1 MEENT
6 ASKVYII
13 HENEEWLAPLKA
25 NLERDQTDYSDWN
38 LSKGKVDLN
47 ELPPNGV
54 FYNRMSASS
63 FTRGNLHAKDL
74 TAPILAWLEAN
85 DRRVVNSRR
94 ALQLEVSKAEQHIA
108 LRQFGLKTPKTIV
121 TVGKEEVIDA
131 SYSFGD
137 RPFIIKPNMGG
148 RGHGVTLINS
158 RPELELLLEST
169 PLNELTVDGVILV
182 QEYIAPKDQR
192 IVRMEFIAG
201 KFYYAVQIDTGGS
214 FELCPADACEIPTSS
229 LGKSPEFAILEG
241 FNIPE
246 IEKCEAFLTAN
257 NIEIAGIE
265 FLEDE
270 EGQRYF
276 YDVNTNTNYNAGA
289 EEKNKEGLEGMKRI
303 AGFLREELEKVG

>member
-1 MEENT
+1 MKEST

-13 HENEEWLAPLKA
+13 HENEEWLAPLKE
-25 NLERDQTDYSDWN
+25 NLEKNQTDYHDWN
-38 LSKGKVDLN
+38 LSKGKVDLT

-85 DRRVVNSRR
+85 NRRVVNSRR

-121 TVGKEEVIDA
+121 VVGKEEVIDA

-148 RGHGVTLINS
+148 KGHGVTLINS
-158 RPELELLLEST
+158 RQELELLLEST

-182 QEYIAPKDQR
+182 QEYIPPKNQR

-214 FELCPADACEIPTSS
+214 FELCPADACEIPSNS
-229 LGKSPEFAILEG
+229 ISKSPEFTILEN

-246 IEKCEAFLTAN
+246 IKKCEAFLVAN
-257 NIEIAGIE
+257 SIEIAGIE

-276 YDVNTNTNYNAGA
+276 YDVNTNTNYNVGA
-289 EEKNKEGLEGMKRI
+289 EERNEEGLEGMKRV

>member
-1 MEENT
+1 MKEST

-25 NLERDQTDYSDWN
+25 NLERSQTDYHDWN
-38 LSKGKVDLN
+38 LSKGKVDLT

-121 TVGKEEVIDA
+121 AVGKEEVMDA

-148 RGHGVTLINS
+148 KGHGVTLINS
-158 RPELELLLEST
+158 RQELELLLEST

-182 QEYIAPKDQR
+182 QEYIPPKDQQ

-214 FELCPADACEIPTSS
+214 FELCPADACEIPSGS
-229 LGKSPEFAILEG
+229 LGKSPEFTILEN
-241 FNIPE
+241 FDIPE
-246 IEKCEAFLTAN
+246 IEKCEAFLAAN
-257 NIEIAGIE
+257 NIEIAGME

-270 EGQRYF
+270 KGQRYF

-289 EEKNKEGLEGMKRI
+289 EERNEEGLEGMRRV